1 LFFHPRPCGRVQ
13 TRKPTLSYL
22 TESSKPRDSCDF
34 DYIRYPNKDGCF
46 CAGCRARFEKAADV
60 KPAQWPED
68 ALLGQHAERFG
79 DWRREQIT
87 RLVRAVSE
95 EAHRIKPG
103 IKVSAAVFGN
113 WESARRV
120 VGQDAKAWVD
130 AGYLDFVCPMDYE
143 SDDKDFTRWV
153 RSQVA
158 AINHKIPCYPGIGA
172 HELSGPEQLARQ
184 IQLSRELG
192 ADGFV
197 VFNLTEKLATQFL
210 APLRLGVTS
219 AAPSSRQGR

>member
-1 LFFHPRPCGRVQ
+1 MKV
-13 TRKPTLSYL
+13 
-22 TESSKPRDSCDF
+22 E
-34 DYIRYPNKDGCF
+34 
-46 CAGCRARFEKAADV
+46 
-60 KPAQWPED
+60 QWPED
-68 ALLGQHAERFG
+68 VLTGKHADPFG

-87 RLVRAVSE
+87 RLVRAVSQ
-95 EAHRIKPG
+95 EAHKIKPG

-143 SDDKDFTRWV
+143 SDDADFSKWV

-158 AINHKIPCYPGIGA
+158 AVNHKIPCYAGIGA
-172 HELSGPEQLARQ
+172 HKLSGPEQLARQ

-192 ADGFV
+192 AEGFV
-197 VFNLTEKLATQFL
+197 IFNLTEKLATQFL
-210 APLRLGVTS
+210 PPLRLGVTS
-219 AAPSSRQGR
+219 APPFSGQGR